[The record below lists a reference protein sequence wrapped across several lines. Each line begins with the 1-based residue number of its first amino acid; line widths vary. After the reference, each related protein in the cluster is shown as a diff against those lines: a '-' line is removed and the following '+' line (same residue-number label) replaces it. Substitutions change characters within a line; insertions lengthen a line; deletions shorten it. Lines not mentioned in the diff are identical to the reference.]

1 MAELTPGLMLVH
13 GNRAEQLREVL
24 VAWLR
29 HSPLDPLENEYLLVH
44 SNGIAQWLR
53 LALAERDQG
62 CGIAAALDFLLP
74 SRFMWQAYRAVL
86 GAGAVPEQSPL
97 DKDPLA
103 WRLMRLLP
111 TLAGQTGFEP
121 VARFLADDAGVRK
134 RHQLAYRLAD
144 LFDQYQVYRAD
155 WLDAWSR
162 GRLVLPD
169 ALGREAEALSESQAW
184 QARLWRALLDDL
196 G

>member
-29 HSPLDPLENEYLLVH
+29 HSPLDPLENECLLVH

-74 SRFMWQAYRAVL
+74 SRFMWQ
-86 GAGAVPEQSPL
+86 
-97 DKDPLA
+97 
-103 WRLMRLLP
+103 
-111 TLAGQTGFEP
+111 
-121 VARFLADDAGVRK
+121 
-134 RHQLAYRLAD
+134 
-144 LFDQYQVYRAD
+144 
-155 WLDAWSR
+155 
-162 GRLVLPD
+162 
-169 ALGREAEALSESQAW
+169 
-184 QARLWRALLDDL
+184 
-196 G
+196 